1 MTPNDP
7 ALQPAASHYR
17 IPELLQDIRLLDL
30 LELSGTTVQ
39 ASRLLQLSQPTV
51 SRRYRALAQD
61 FGLEHQPR
69 QRQRC
74 RYGSTDVIRDLRLAC
89 RAHRLGAGVA
99 RIGAD
104 LMHRPLLA
112 EVEGLLPVPM
122 RFRAIEDWIELVREG
137 VLDGALVS
145 GLDLR
150 AAPRLDTTGLQRVAL
165 GTLPLA
171 LGISPDLA
179 SQPRDGF
186 PPVLMPHRVLAPGLN
201 RTLLALGLTLRCL
214 GDGDEDH
221 WLQRLAAAPLAI
233 PLYATAAP
241 MVGGAPLVIRPIPG
255 APEAPIILLL
265 PEATPA
271 ERLFQVA
278 ERLRSHP
285 AWQGKGA

>member
-1 MTPNDP
+1 
-7 ALQPAASHYR
+7 
-17 IPELLQDIRLLDL
+17 
-30 LELSGTTVQ
+30 V
-39 ASRLLQLSQPTV
+39 PT
-51 SRRYRALAQD
+51 
-61 FGLEHQPR
+61 
-69 QRQRC
+69 
-74 RYGSTDVIRDLRLAC
+74 
-89 RAHRLGAGVA
+89 
-99 RIGAD
+99 
-104 LMHRPLLA
+104 
-112 EVEGLLPVPM
+112 
-122 RFRAIEDWIELVREG
+122 RFRAIEAWIELVREG

-165 GTLPLA
+165 GTLQLA
-171 LGISPDLA
+171 LGISPDLGTRP
-179 SQPRDGF
+179 SDGL
-186 PPVLMPHRVLAPGLN
+186 PPVLVPHRGLAPGLN

-233 PLYATAAP
+233 PLYATAAT
-241 MVGGAPLVIRPIPG
+241 MNGVAPLVIRPIPG
-255 APEAPIILLL
+255 APEAPITLLL